1 MKTVYFFGDGKA
13 DGSASDKNILG
24 GKGANL
30 AEMTILGIPVPPGF
44 TISTDVCTYFMQ
56 KGEYPADLT
65 NEVENNLHQIESI
78 MGHTFGDSNN
88 PLLVSVRSGARQSMP
103 GMMET
108 VLNIGL
114 TSQTIPGLIQK
125 SGDERFAYDAYRR
138 LITMYADVVMEKAA
152 DIGPGE
158 GEGIR
163 EKLEALL
170 ENLKLKKKVKND
182 ADLDAEDLKC
192 LCEKFKETIKIHLGQ
207 EFPDDPHTQ
216 LWGSVTA
223 VFKSWNGKRAAHYRN
238 IENIPSE
245 WGTAVNI
252 QAMVF
257 GNMGED
263 CATGVAFTR
272 NPATGENK
280 FYGEW
285 LQNAQGEDVV
295 AGLRTPNPLNESS
308 RIGGDERLPTLE
320 NDMPTIYAELD
331 AIQQRLEIHYH
342 DMQDI
347 EFTIQNGRLWM
358 LQTRTGKRNGAAAI
372 RMAIEMLESGMI
384 EEKTAIMRVN
394 TGQLD
399 EIMQP
404 TLDTDIEKD
413 FSIMATGLPAGPGGA
428 SGQIVFTAD
437 DAENWHNDGKKVILV
452 RKETSPEDIHGMY
465 ASQAVLTA
473 RGGMTSHAALVARG
487 WGKCCV
493 VGCSEI
499 QISAIEKTLSS
510 NGTLLKEGDW
520 ITLNGSTGNIY
531 AGEIPLKAADLQSNI
546 FFKKLM
552 ELVDKHRAMGVRTNA
567 DSPIEAK
574 QALEFGAQGIG
585 LCRTEHMFFNP
596 ERIMSIR
603 EMIIAENDEDRR
615 KAIMKLLSH
624 QKSDFYEILKTMAP
638 YPVTIR
644 LLDPPLHEFLPQEN
658 SQIQELAQA
667 LNMSRNK
674 LDARIEHLH
683 ELNPMLGHRGCR
695 LGISYPEITEMQ
707 ARAIFEATAELI
719 MEGTTPYPEVMVP
732 LVGSVSEFIH
742 QRKIIDAMANQVQE
756 KNKVKIDYLVGTMI
770 ELPRACATAD
780 EIAKEAE
787 FFSFGTNDLTQ
798 TTFGFSRDDIGS
810 FLPEYLEQ
818 NILAGDPFQS
828 IDEEGVG
835 SLVTMGVE
843 KGRSVNASLKI
854 GICGE
859 HGGDPQSIHFF
870 QRSGLDYVSC
880 SPFRVPI
887 ARLAAAQA
895 EAGLGGP
902 PAVLFP

>member
-152 DIGPGE
+152 DIGPEE

-308 RIGGDERLPTLE
+308 RIGGDEGLPTLE
-320 NDMPTIYAELD
+320 NNMPTIYAELA

-399 EIMQP
+399 EIMHP

-667 LNMSRNK
+667 LKMSRNK

-707 ARAIFEATAELI
+707 ARAIFEASAELI

-756 KNKVKIDYLVGTMI
+756 EKKVKIDYLVGTMI

-828 IDEEGVG
+828 IDKEGVG

-895 EAGLGGP
+895 EAG
-902 PAVLFP
+902 

>member
-1 MKTVYFFGDGKA
+1 
-13 DGSASDKNILG
+13 
-24 GKGANL
+24 
-30 AEMTILGIPVPPGF
+30 
-44 TISTDVCTYFMQ
+44 
-56 KGEYPADLT
+56 
-65 NEVENNLHQIESI
+65 
-78 MGHTFGDSNN
+78 
-88 PLLVSVRSGARQSMP
+88 
-103 GMMET
+103 
-108 VLNIGL
+108 
-114 TSQTIPGLIQK
+114 
-125 SGDERFAYDAYRR
+125 
-138 LITMYADVVMEKAA
+138 
-152 DIGPGE
+152 
-158 GEGIR
+158 
-163 EKLEALL
+163 
-170 ENLKLKKKVKND
+170 
-182 ADLDAEDLKC
+182 
-192 LCEKFKETIKIHLGQ
+192 
-207 EFPDDPHTQ
+207 
-216 LWGSVTA
+216 
-223 VFKSWNGKRAAHYRN
+223 
-238 IENIPSE
+238 
-245 WGTAVNI
+245 
-252 QAMVF
+252 
-257 GNMGED
+257 
-263 CATGVAFTR
+263 
-272 NPATGENK
+272 
-280 FYGEW
+280 
-285 LQNAQGEDVV
+285 
-295 AGLRTPNPLNESS
+295 
-308 RIGGDERLPTLE
+308 
-320 NDMPTIYAELD
+320 
-331 AIQQRLEIHYH
+331 
-342 DMQDI
+342 MQDI

-372 RMAIEMLESGMI
+372 RMAMEMLESGMI
-384 EEKTAIMRVN
+384 DEETAIMRVN
-394 TGQLD
+394 TEQLD
-399 EIMQP
+399 EIMHP
-404 TLDTDIEKD
+404 TLDTDIENS

-437 DAENWHNDGKKVILV
+437 DAENWHNNGKKVILV

-493 VGCSEI
+493 VGCSEM
-499 QISAIEKTLSS
+499 QISTIDKTLSS

-520 ITLNGSTGNIY
+520 ITLNGSTGNVY

-552 ELVDKHRAMGVRTNA
+552 KLADKHRAMGVRTNA

-603 EMIIAENDEDRR
+603 EMIIAENEEDRR
-615 KAIMKLLSH
+615 KAIMKLLPH

-658 SQIQELAQA
+658 SQIQELAQS
-667 LNMSRNK
+667 LKMSRNK

-707 ARAIFEATAELI
+707 AKAIFEATAELI
-719 MEGTTPYPEVMVP
+719 MEGIVPHPEVMVP

-780 EIAKEAE
+780 KIAKEAE

-798 TTFGFSRDDIGS
+798 TAFGFSRDDIGS
-810 FLPEYLEQ
+810 FLPDYLEQ
-818 NILAGDPFQS
+818 NILPGDPFQS
-828 IDEEGVG
+828 IDKEGVG

-843 KGRSVNASLKI
+843 KGRSVNAKLKI

-870 QRSGLDYVSC
+870 QKSGLDYVSC

-895 EAGLGGP
+895 EAG
-902 PAVLFP
+902 

>member
-152 DIGPGE
+152 DIEPGE

-308 RIGGDERLPTLE
+308 RIGGDESLPTLE
-320 NDMPTIYAELD
+320 NNMPTIYAELD

-399 EIMQP
+399 EIMHP

-520 ITLNGSTGNIY
+520 ITLNGSTGNVY
-531 AGEIPLKAADLQSNI
+531 AGEIPLKVADLQSNI

-707 ARAIFEATAELI
+707 ARAIFEASAELI

-780 EIAKEAE
+780 KIAKEAE

-835 SLVTMGVE
+835 SLVTIGVG
-843 KGRSVNASLKI
+843 KGRSVNATLKI

-859 HGGDPQSIHFF
+859 HGGDPESIHFF
-870 QRSGLDYVSC
+870 HKSGLDYVSC

-895 EAGLGGP
+895 EAG
-902 PAVLFP
+902 

>member
-13 DGSASDKNILG
+13 DGSAYDKNILG

-30 AEMTILGIPVPPGF
+30 AEMTTLGIPVPPGF

-152 DIGPGE
+152 DIELGE

-182 ADLDAEDLKC
+182 ADLGAEDLKC
-192 LCEKFKETIKIHLGQ
+192 LCEKFKETIKTHLGQ
-207 EFPDDPHTQ
+207 EFPNDPHTQ
-216 LWGSVTA
+216 LWGGVTA
-223 VFKSWNGKRAAHYRN
+223 VFKSWHGKRAAHYRN

-308 RIGGDERLPTLE
+308 RIGGGESLPTLE
-320 NDMPTIYAELD
+320 NNMPTIYAELA

-372 RMAIEMLESGMI
+372 RMAMEMLESGMI
-384 EEKTAIMRVN
+384 DEETAIMRVN
-394 TGQLD
+394 TEQLD
-399 EIMQP
+399 EIMHP
-404 TLDTDIEKD
+404 TLDTDIENS

-437 DAENWHNDGKKVILV
+437 DAENWHNNGKKVILV

-493 VGCSEI
+493 VGCSEM
-499 QISAIEKTLSS
+499 QISTIDKTLSS

-520 ITLNGSTGNIY
+520 ITLNGSTGNVY

-552 ELVDKHRAMGVRTNA
+552 KLADKHRAMGVRTNA

-603 EMIIAENDEDRR
+603 EMIIAENEEDRR
-615 KAIMKLLSH
+615 KAIMKLLPH

-658 SQIQELAQA
+658 SQIQELAQS
-667 LNMSRNK
+667 LKMSRNK

-707 ARAIFEATAELI
+707 AKAIFEATAELI
-719 MEGTTPYPEVMVP
+719 MEGIVPHPEVMVP

-780 EIAKEAE
+780 KIAKEAE

-798 TTFGFSRDDIGS
+798 TAFGFSRDDIGS
-810 FLPEYLEQ
+810 FLPDYLEQ
-818 NILAGDPFQS
+818 NILPGDPFQS
-828 IDEEGVG
+828 IDKEGVG

-843 KGRSVNASLKI
+843 KGRSVNAKLKI

-870 QRSGLDYVSC
+870 QKSGLDYVSC

-895 EAGLGGP
+895 EAG
-902 PAVLFP
+902 

>member
-308 RIGGDERLPTLE
+308 RIGGDEGLPTLE
-320 NDMPTIYAELD
+320 NNMPTIYAELA

-399 EIMQP
+399 EIMHP

-667 LNMSRNK
+667 LKMSRNK

-707 ARAIFEATAELI
+707 ARAIFEASAELI

-756 KNKVKIDYLVGTMI
+756 EKKVKIDYLVGTMI

-828 IDEEGVG
+828 IDKEGVG

-895 EAGLGGP
+895 EAG
-902 PAVLFP
+902 

>member
-1 MKTVYFFGDGKA
+1 MKTVDFFGDGKA

-138 LITMYADVVMEKAA
+138 LITMYADVVMEKTA
-152 DIGPGE
+152 DFELVE

-216 LWGSVTA
+216 LWGGITA

-308 RIGGDERLPTLE
+308 RIGGDESLPTLE
-320 NDMPTIYAELD
+320 NNMPTIYAELN

-358 LQTRTGKRNGAAAI
+358 LQTRIGKRNGAAAI
-372 RMAIEMLESGMI
+372 RMAMEMLESGMI
-384 EEKTAIMRVN
+384 DEKTAIMRVK

-399 EIMQP
+399 EIMHP
-404 TLDTDIEKD
+404 TLDADIEK
-413 FSIMATGLPAGPGGA
+413 
-428 SGQIVFTAD
+428 VF
-437 DAENWHNDGKKVILV
+437 
-452 RKETSPEDIHGMY
+452 
-465 ASQAVLTA
+465 
-473 RGGMTSHAALVARG
+473 
-487 WGKCCV
+487 
-493 VGCSEI
+493 
-499 QISAIEKTLSS
+499 
-510 NGTLLKEGDW
+510 
-520 ITLNGSTGNIY
+520 
-531 AGEIPLKAADLQSNI
+531 PL
-546 FFKKLM
+546 
-552 ELVDKHRAMGVRTNA
+552 
-567 DSPIEAK
+567 
-574 QALEFGAQGIG
+574 
-585 LCRTEHMFFNP
+585 
-596 ERIMSIR
+596 
-603 EMIIAENDEDRR
+603 
-615 KAIMKLLSH
+615 
-624 QKSDFYEILKTMAP
+624 
-638 YPVTIR
+638 
-644 LLDPPLHEFLPQEN
+644 
-658 SQIQELAQA
+658 
-667 LNMSRNK
+667 
-674 LDARIEHLH
+674 
-683 ELNPMLGHRGCR
+683 
-695 LGISYPEITEMQ
+695 
-707 ARAIFEATAELI
+707 
-719 MEGTTPYPEVMVP
+719 
-732 LVGSVSEFIH
+732 
-742 QRKIIDAMANQVQE
+742 
-756 KNKVKIDYLVGTMI
+756 
-770 ELPRACATAD
+770 
-780 EIAKEAE
+780 
-787 FFSFGTNDLTQ
+787 
-798 TTFGFSRDDIGS
+798 
-810 FLPEYLEQ
+810 
-818 NILAGDPFQS
+818 
-828 IDEEGVG
+828 
-835 SLVTMGVE
+835 
-843 KGRSVNASLKI
+843 
-854 GICGE
+854 
-859 HGGDPQSIHFF
+859 
-870 QRSGLDYVSC
+870 
-880 SPFRVPI
+880 
-887 ARLAAAQA
+887 
-895 EAGLGGP
+895 
-902 PAVLFP
+902 